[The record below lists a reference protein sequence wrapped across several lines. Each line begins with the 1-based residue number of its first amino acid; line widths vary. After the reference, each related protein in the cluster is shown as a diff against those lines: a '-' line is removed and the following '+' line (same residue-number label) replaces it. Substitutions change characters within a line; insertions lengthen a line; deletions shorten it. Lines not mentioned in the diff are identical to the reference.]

1 MNEPNVPQPTH
12 SDEIAINFSEIW
24 QAILKYKL
32 TILIIT
38 VLFTAVGALFSLTL
52 DSEYESQVKLLPEV
66 DSKLGGSASGGLGGL
81 SSLAGLA
88 GINLSGAM
96 GGADV
101 IQPAMYPEIVQ
112 SIPFL
117 QELSQANVYNL
128 KQKKFQKLADYLK
141 QDNSNAPIGLF
152 KRDKNRETSD
162 MENID
167 IPKGVLSSELIN
179 ITKQESNILK
189 ELRESIVVEI
199 DKKSNLI
206 NIKASCLDPV
216 ISANLAN
223 LVLNQLRK
231 YIIHY
236 RTEKARKEL
245 NFLVERQAEA
255 RKRYD
260 QALFT
265 LSNYKDQNRNVF
277 LNVAKDQGKKLQ
289 YEVDLAF
296 NVYSNLTSQTTEAK
310 IKLQKETPV
319 FKVLEPAQVPLK
331 RSSPKRT
338 LITAGSLLLG
348 LFTALI
354 GVFFK
359 TANVRELLA

>member
-1 MNEPNVPQPTH
+1 MNESNVPQPH
-12 SDEIAINFSEIW
+12 SDEIAINFAEIW
-24 QAILKYKL
+24 KAIVKHRL
-32 TILIIT
+32 TILLVT
-38 VLFTAVGALFSLTL
+38 VIFTAAGALLSLSL

-66 DSKLGGSASGGLGGL
+66 DSKLGGSSSSSLGGL

-96 GGADV
+96 GGSDA

-117 QELSQANVYNL
+117 QELSQFSVYNRKL
-128 KQKKFQKLADYLK
+128 KKFQKLAEYLK
-141 QDNSNAPIGLF
+141 QENSNAPIGLF
-152 KRDKNRETSD
+152 KQDKNKEVSD
-162 MENID
+162 MENIN
-167 IPKGVLSSELIN
+167 IPKGVLSPELIN
-179 ITKQESNILK
+179 ITKQESYILK
-189 ELRESIVVEI
+189 ELKESIVVEI

-206 NIKASCLDPV
+206 RITASSLDPV
-216 ISANLAN
+216 ISANIAN

-245 NFLVERQAEA
+245 NFLIERQAEA

-260 QALFT
+260 QALYT

-331 RSSPKRT
+331 RASPRRS
-338 LITAGSLLLG
+338 LITIGALFLG
-348 LFTALI
+348 LFAALI
-354 GVFFK
+354 VVFFK
-359 TANVRELLA
+359 SVNMKELLA